1 MRLILGLILVLSACS
16 SPLVRCDK
24 HLQPINAPAEKQP
37 GLGEQLTDALQ
48 RTEREFRTLPRE
60 QRGAQRLFRQ
70 MRVAGL
76 RKVCGS
82 RFSSPDR
89 CGQRGQ

>member
-1 MRLILGLILVLSACS
+1 MDHSRWHGRNPRFNRSVIFGRF
-16 SPLVRCDK
+16 P
-24 HLQPINAPAEKQP
+24 PPAEKQP